1 MKPDRMQQQRFELKY
16 VVEEATALEIRG
28 FVDHYLDLDEFGI
41 GQPFSAYPVNS
52 LYLDS
57 NDLATFRQWVNADRN
72 RFKLRMRFYDAQPD
86 TPVFLEIKRRVA
98 ECICKQR
105 CGVKKSAVSFVL
117 AGQSPPL
124 ALVQSHEPKHLAA
137 LENYISTTQQ
147 LRARPQVLVTYL
159 REAYLDLNNNAVR
172 VTLDR
177 RVRMSQRSVADF
189 RLQMDEFVQPFGD
202 KVIVEIK
209 FTNQF
214 PAWAGEMARALE
226 LRRDGAAKYCEG
238 VANLWQPH
246 HAHWNHELH
255 LAPAASARATGTSAG
270 GHLRDVLAD
279 RESPKASQRLQHH
292 A

>member
-16 VVEEATALEIRG
+16 VVDEATAQEVRG
-28 FVDHYLDLDEFGI
+28 FVGHYLELDEFGI
-41 GQPFSAYPVNS
+41 GKPFCAYPVNS

-57 NDLATFRQWVNADRN
+57 DDLATFRQWVNADRN
-72 RFKLRMRFYDAQPD
+72 RFKLRMRFYDAHPD

-98 ECICKQR
+98 DCIQKQR
-105 CGVKKSAVSFVL
+105 CGLKKSAVSFVL
-117 AGQSPPL
+117 DGQFPPL
-124 ALVQSHEPKHLAA
+124 DLVNSREPKHLDA
-137 LENYISTTQQ
+137 LRNFISIVQQ

-177 RVRMSQRSVADF
+177 HVRMSPRSDADF
-189 RLQMDEFVQPFGD
+189 SLRMDQFVQPFGD

-209 FTNQF
+209 FTDRF
-214 PAWAGEMARALE
+214 PDWAGEMARALE

-246 HAHWNHELH
+246 HAHW
-255 LAPAASARATGTSAG
+255 
-270 GHLRDVLAD
+270 RDSLKNPMQLDA
-279 RESPKASQRLQHH
+279 
-292 A
+292 